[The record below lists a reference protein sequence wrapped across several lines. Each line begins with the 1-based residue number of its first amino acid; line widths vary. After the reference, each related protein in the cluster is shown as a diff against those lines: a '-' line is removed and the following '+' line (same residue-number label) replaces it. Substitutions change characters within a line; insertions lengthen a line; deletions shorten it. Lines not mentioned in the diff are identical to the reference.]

1 MILNWLIIIIRTLE
15 DIEHKGKRT
24 IEFTALNAN
33 NKYKLNQIY
42 TIQFLTEV
50 DPRYKEEK

>member
-24 IEFTALNAN
+24 IEFTTLNAN